1 MMNKVLKYTLLAGIA
16 LSCGIGCRV
25 MAQADIG
32 GEIVGKFAADNNKYA
47 AIKRFVE
54 KVTEDRWPVLDVTSI
69 PTHAIV
75 ATEQEFIRLR
85 TEVENEVKGQIRER
99 ISVPKKKIDGMMK
112 DVDAKLSNIE
122 IETGGITGEA
132 GEGMVGKGKDDE
144 IIKDGGKTTYE
155 LAQEQ
160 QKDYTSSAG
169 TMNEKEAYLQQRKYT
184 EQEQA
189 IRMLALAAVLRK
201 NVTDTVGSVVGDV
214 ESKYD
219 ESDAK
224 KDLDPQNSKKTV
236 EKTNDYNQTLRQ
248 YAHHGLAYDQLLS
261 LEQQVLGLRLQAKA
275 GLYEQGTTPLSDTLD
290 VKGQQ

>member
-1 MMNKVLKYTLLAGIA
+1 MNKMLKYTLLLGVA
-16 LSCGIGCRV
+16 LSCCVGGQV
-25 MAQADIG
+25 MAQTTIGSEIG
-32 GEIVGKFAADNNKYA
+32 GRIAAGQNKYA

-75 ATEQEFIRLR
+75 ATEQEFSRLR
-85 TEVENEVKGQIRER
+85 TEVEKDVKGQIREKL
-99 ISVPKKKIDGMMK
+99 SVPKKKINGMMK
-112 DVDAKLSNIE
+112 EIDAKLSNVE
-122 IETGGITGEA
+122 VKTCGITEKA
-132 GEGMVGKGKDDE
+132 GDGMVGKGKDEE
-144 IIKDGGKTTYE
+144 IIKDGGKTTYA

-189 IRMLALAAVLRK
+189 IRLLALATVLRK
-201 NVTDTVGSVVGDV
+201 NVLDTVGSVIDDV
-214 ESKYD
+214 DSKYN
-219 ESDAK
+219 ESETS
-224 KDLDPQNSKKTV
+224 KDLDPNNKKKTV
-236 EKTNDYNQTLRQ
+236 EKNNDYNQTLRL

-261 LEQQVLGLRLQAKA
+261 LEQQILGLRLQTKG
-275 GLYEQGTTPLSDTLD
+275 GLYEQGTTPLSDVLD